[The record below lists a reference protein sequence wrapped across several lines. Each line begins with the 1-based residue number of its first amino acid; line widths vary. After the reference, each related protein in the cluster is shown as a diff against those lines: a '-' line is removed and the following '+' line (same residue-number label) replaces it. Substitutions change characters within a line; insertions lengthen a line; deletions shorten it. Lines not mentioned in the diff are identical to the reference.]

1 MLRVYKICIEN
12 NITLSELA
20 DYIGLFYTQISAMF
34 RMKIDLPLKHLIK
47 IRDYLIFKDLFNIN
61 DDIGMLLDII

>member
-20 DYIGLFYTQISAMF
+20 NG
-34 RMKIDLPLKHLIK
+34 HELI
-47 IRDYLIFKDLFNIN
+47 LENSIFF
-61 DDIGMLLDII
+61 